1 MESILLTALSAVLGF
16 ISSFLVN
23 VLLIKYKQDKKKE
36 EQEKVDEKLLRD
48 ADRHLLRRAL
58 KEDHDFYM
66 HQGYC
71 SVEDKDEV
79 EHTYQTYHG
88 LGGNGLGTSL
98 RNDIMALPDYPLN
111 NK

>member
-23 VLLIKYKQDKKKE
+23 VLLMKYKQDKKKE
-36 EQEKVDEKLLRD
+36 KQEIVDEKLLRD

-58 KEDHDFYM
+58 KEDHEFYIN
-66 HQGYC
+66 QGYC

-98 RNDIMALPDYPLN
+98 RNDILALPDHPPV

>member
-23 VLLIKYKQDKKKE
+23 VLLMKYKQDKKKE
-36 EQEKVDEKLLRD
+36 EQEIVDEKLLRD

-58 KEDHDFYM
+58 KEDHEFYIN
-66 HQGYC
+66 QGYC

-98 RNDIMALPDYPLN
+98 RNDILALPDHLPV

>member
-16 ISSFLVN
+16 VSSFLVN
-23 VLLIKYKQDKKKE
+23 VLLMKYKSDKKISEKE
-36 EQEKVDEKLLRD
+36 KADEELLKD
-48 ADRHLLRRAL
+48 AIRHLLRRAL
-58 KEDHDFYM
+58 KEDHEFYIN
-66 HQGYC
+66 QGYC

-88 LGGNGLGTSL
+88 FGGNGLGTSL
-98 RNDIMALPDYPLN
+98 RNAILALPDHPPV

>member
-1 MESILLTALSAVLGF
+1 MESIILTAISTILGF

-23 VLLIKYKQDKKKE
+23 VLLMKYKQDKKRE

-71 SVEDKDEV
+71 SIDDKEEV

-98 RNDIMALPDYPLN
+98 RNDIMALPDYPTSH
-111 NK
+111 

>member
-1 MESILLTALSAVLGF
+1 MESIILTAISTILGF

-23 VLLIKYKQDKKKE
+23 VLLMKYKQDKKRE

-71 SVEDKDEV
+71 SIEDKEEV
-79 EHTYQTYHG
+79 EHTYKTYHG
-88 LGGNGLGTSL
+88 LGGNGLGTTL
-98 RNDIMALPDYPLN
+98 RNDIMALPDYPVSH
-111 NK
+111 